1 MKKTFCTF
9 LLIAAMI
16 FCSVVNTAAAVN
28 QNDAG
33 VVPLAA
39 EQSPEYNSKYDVK
52 YVWTEHGWA
61 ERIYQIGTLFNLFR
75 SRALTETWGDDSAV
89 ADLSAYA
96 YAKIENVNTGEK
108 EEHSNSKV
116 DSNRYCDACTDYI
129 GANHATH
136 LSHKSTLK
144 VKGVSQWTNDEGT
157 VNFPG

>member
-1 MKKTFCTF
+1 MKKTFCVM
-9 LLIAAMI
+9 LLIVAMV
-16 FCSVVNTAAAVN
+16 FCSVVNAAAVGN
-28 QNDAG
+28 QNDMG
-33 VVPLAA
+33 VAPLAA
-39 EQSPEYNSKYDVK
+39 DQTPEYNSKYDVK
-52 YVWTEHGWA
+52 YVWSEHGWG

-89 ADLSAYA
+89 ADLSSYA
-96 YAKIENVNTGEK
+96 YAKIANVNTGEI
-108 EEHSNSKV
+108 EEHSNSIV

-129 GANHATH
+129 DANHATH